1 MPKKTSRRILF
12 KQDDIISIWN
22 RLGGTNTAN
31 KFLMIKNESID
42 NDLINGLSYGL
53 ATEFLIYSA
62 SKESIEYINQMKY
75 LPNIINKYNYIK
87 QSPIDTIYLKAK
99 KEHAIALF
107 NKNLINIINT
117 QGKYDFCDH
126 VSDFKLDVKIPSIRN
141 NEDFNLYLDRLYDFN
156 KKNNP
161 NRNSPYWNEFN
172 EKTNILMKKYYEGIF
187 SPTDKFKKTTER
199 EIYNSIGYKYI
210 KKLYPENSEEKDKLK
225 NDLSLYD
232 IATFLDVSRYQV
244 QKDILNSVNSR
255 LINHGLSPTEIAIG
269 SNDFIYNDNISHTT
283 LNKLLDDILISQ
295 KSKYYYLFSNTHVI
309 AITIEKDETT
319 GDFTYGLFD
328 ADIGI
333 IEFYY
338 FFEFKEYLKKMVHK
352 YSVYYSFRSLKDD
365 DYAIFVREYKLTPET
380 RTLTGLEKIELNDID
395 ITASTLLAQKKI
407 KIKLDRNIHVIFDS
421 FDKKIIS

>member
-1 MPKKTSRRILF
+1 MPKKTSRRISF

-338 FFEFKEYLKKMVHK
+338 FFEFKEYLKKWC
-352 YSVYYSFRSLKDD
+352 
-365 DYAIFVREYKLTPET
+365 I
-380 RTLTGLEKIELNDID
+380 
-395 ITASTLLAQKKI
+395 
-407 KIKLDRNIHVIFDS
+407 NIVS
-421 FDKKIIS
+421 IIVLGR